1 VSDWTQLI
9 GAISSAIVAII
20 GAIAAAIVAIKR
32 VSPKE
37 RGKAVEEA
45 AKPTI
50 DEAQNA
56 ELRELRRKL
65 EELTG
70 GAADA
75 DAEDR

>member
-1 VSDWTQLI
+1 MSDWTQLI

-45 AKPTI
+45 AKPSV
-50 DEAQNA
+50 DEAQS
-56 ELRELRRKL
+56 REIEDLRRKL

-75 DAEDR
+75 QPEES